1 MGLVEKKKVSC
12 VPGPAFGLSGEG
24 FVRCSYA
31 TSLEQIKVAMQRIGE
46 FVTEVRR

>member
-1 MGLVEKKKVSC
+1 MAKVARVS
-12 VPGPAFGLSGEG
+12 GPPPASGEG

-31 TSLEQIKVAMQRIGE
+31 TSLEHNRLAMQRIGE